1 MLQVIEMNSPEQSAP
16 RPPAQWNREKLPY
29 VKRVIAVASGKG
41 GVGKSTVA
49 VSLAFALKAQG
60 LSVGIL
66 DADIYGP
73 SIPRMLGLDIRLQPE
88 IKDGKMLPP
97 VSHGIKAM
105 SMALIT
111 GSQAAILRGPMV
123 TKSLQQ
129 LLRSTAWASE
139 SQPMDILL
147 VDMPPGTGDI
157 HLSMAQQV
165 PLDGAIIITTPQQV
179 AVIDADKAAQMFT
192 KLSVPIFGVIE
203 NMSYFTDP
211 SGAKHHLFGEGGGK
225 ELAGKYAAPFLG
237 SLPLDPM
244 LGICAD
250 KGEAYSGIATAEF
263 STIAGKIATS
273 WREL

>member
-1 MLQVIEMNSPEQSAP
+1 MLQVIEMNSPEQSAA
-16 RPPAQWNREKLPY
+16 RTQAQWNREPLPH

-49 VSLAFALKAQG
+49 VSLAFALKAQR

-88 IKDGKMLPP
+88 IKDNKMIPP

-111 GSQAAILRGPMV
+111 GSQAAIMRGPMV

-147 VDMPPGTGDI
+147 VDMPPGTGDV
-157 HLSMAQQV
+157 HLSMVQQV
-165 PLDGAIIITTPQQV
+165 PLDGAIIVTTPQQV
-179 AVIDADKAAQMFT
+179 AMIDADKAAQMFT
-192 KLSVPIFGVIE
+192 KVNVKILGVIE
-203 NMSYFTDP
+203 NMSYFIDP
-211 SGAKHHLFGEGGGK
+211 TGARHTLFGEGGGK
-225 ELAGKYAAPFLG
+225 ELAEKYAAPFLG
-237 SLPLDPM
+237 SLPLDPS

-250 KGEAYSGIATAEF
+250 KGEAYHGVATADF
-263 STIAGKIATS
+263 AAMAATIASSLRA
-273 WREL
+273 